1 MDCADHCI
9 CGDGD
14 TDGDGNDLL
23 YGVLD
28 EKSVLESDFPE
39 RFVFSLY
46 VVMGCLRQ
54 RGRKMPF
61 ILAIQKIL
69 ITFAAVN
76 LTTKRHLASWL
87 LLDIT
92 A

>member
-1 MDCADHCI
+1 VPDALFVACI
-9 CGDGD
+9 
-14 TDGDGNDLL
+14 L
-23 YGVLD
+23 YRVLN
-28 EKSVLESDFPE
+28 KKRAFWNDFPG

-46 VVMGCLRQ
+46 MVMGRIRQ

-92 A
+92 E

>member
-1 MDCADHCI
+1 MGCADYCVD
-9 CGDGD
+9 CDGD
-14 TDGDGNDLL
+14 SDGDGNDLL

-28 EKSVLESDFPE
+28 EKSVLEIFPG

-46 VVMGCLRQ
+46 VVMGRIRQ

-92 A
+92 E